1 MKYKLKN
8 GKEINIPEDEIAN
21 NMKGLD
27 LTREEAIEV
36 WLEDNEYEVNEE
48 QEALNTKAKAV
59 KIKHGAAAETRKE
72 RKPVERKEDTEKEQ
86 LIDTIWQAVAALED
100 VHNVQVV
107 NKGKLITNKVNT
119 VNIIRPV
126 IALKGNIKVVSGD
139 GSIDNPYRV

>member
-107 NKGKLITNKVNT
+107 NKTKIVG
-119 VNIIRPV
+119 
-126 IALKGNIKVVSGD
+126 
-139 GSIDNPYRV
+139 IDYSKERK

>member
-27 LTREEAIEV
+27 LTREEAVEV

-59 KIKHGAAAETRKE
+59 KIKHGAVAETRKE

-86 LIDTIWQAVAALED
+86 LIDTIWQAIAALED

-107 NKGKLITNKVNT
+107 NKGKLITFEKQGET
-119 VNIIRPV
+119 YKIDLIRQR
-126 IALKGNIKVVSGD
+126 KKK
-139 GSIDNPYRV
+139 